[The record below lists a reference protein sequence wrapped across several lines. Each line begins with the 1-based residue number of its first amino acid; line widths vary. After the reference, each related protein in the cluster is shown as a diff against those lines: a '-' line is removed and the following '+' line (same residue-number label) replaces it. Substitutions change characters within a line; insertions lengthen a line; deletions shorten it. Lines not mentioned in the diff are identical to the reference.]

1 MQYIFLVTPE
11 LFKVL
16 ENVPLSAK
24 ILLIASNIFLFGQDW
39 VMFSA
44 IKEGHLVFSENFQNS
59 EVFLSSGLLVPQA
72 WTLGVELSF
81 YLIAPFIISSRKAIY
96 ILLISSIWL
105 RLVLIKIGIG
115 MNDPWNYRFFP
126 TELALFLVGAMSHQ
140 ILFPFYKNFF
150 KSKIDLF
157 SSLAT
162 YFLIIFSLVFFCY
175 LFREFIRIYF
185 YLFLLLFFYR

>member
-1 MQYIFLVTPE
+1 MVTPE

-16 ENVPLSAK
+16 ESIPLSAK

-44 IKEGHLVFSENFQNS
+44 IKDGHLVFSENFQNS
-59 EVFLSSGLLVPQA
+59 EVFLDSSLLVPQA

-81 YLIAPFIISSRKAIY
+81 YLLAPFIISSRKAIY
-96 ILLISSIWL
+96 ILIIYSLGL

-126 TELALFLVGAMSHQ
+126 TELALFLVGVLSHQ
-140 ILFPFYKNFF
+140 ILFPFYKFF
-150 KSKIDLF
+150 LNQR
-157 SSLAT
+157 
-162 YFLIIFSLVFFCY
+162 LICSQI
-175 LFREFIRIYF
+175 
-185 YLFLLLFFYR
+185 